1 MIELQSLYNYFSN
14 NDKSANGIYTIIP
27 KSNKNKEVLLK
38 EMSDFFG
45 LTIKDLQTP
54 KMHSKKGYINEYLF
68 IYIGIFS
75 ILSLLTLL
83 SILSIP
89 MKQIKNIG
97 VWKLVGFKSKEILK
111 QLFLFPYLTSLIVSL
126 IFDSFVIL
134 YFDYLPTHFLWSLIA
149 IQLIIFGLLS
159 LSVLFAY
166 SIIKEIT
173 VTSLIKNSQRFRLGI
188 GTTFILK
195 ILMII
200 LTTVLLIGS
209 LANIHEIL
217 KATEIYNKV
226 ANEGKFLT
234 VDKIGVST
242 EEATKNFRLNNG
254 VNEDKTSIFFL
265 DLEKNI
271 NAYFFYGT
279 IIDPI
284 KNFPLYQPRKMFK
297 PSDKYQTIKVNE
309 NYLKSISLKI
319 PKEHNENVFLVP
331 LSFKAN
337 KAKIEELCK
346 MMAYN
351 RMGEQARKNATLE
364 KTKVTI
370 DYYNKSINTN
380 VFLNDDIVTFTN
392 PIYELIAS
400 NHLDYISK
408 MQLLTTEVNSPIRIE
423 NSKKIETILQ
433 NSFLLK
439 Q

>member
-1 MIELQSLYNYFSN
+1 
-14 NDKSANGIYTIIP
+14 
-27 KSNKNKEVLLK
+27 
-38 EMSDFFG
+38 
-45 LTIKDLQTP
+45 
-54 KMHSKKGYINEYLF
+54 
-68 IYIGIFS
+68 
-75 ILSLLTLL
+75 
-83 SILSIP
+83 

-351 RMGEQARKNATLE
+351 RMGEQARKNTTLE